1 MKKSKVKYV
10 PTSERL
16 TSPKSKTV
24 ALVLCIF
31 LGYLGIHRY
40 YVGKVKSGI
49 LWTLTVGLCCFG
61 WIADIILLISGGFY
75 DADDKVLRSRK
86 PEDELAAEKFAE
98 EYMSAD
104 PAEIWARWKS
114 CAHNKTQRDRMIR
127 ALDGALTPAAFSP
140 EARAATF
147 IGSDEGN
154 YKTTLFEC
162 SCPDFKKR
170 GLPCK
175 HMYWLAQQLDLDDCR
190 PDAAD
195 L

>member
-75 DADDKVLRSRK
+75 DADGKVLRS
-86 PEDELAAEKFAE
+86 
-98 EYMSAD
+98 
-104 PAEIWARWKS
+104 
-114 CAHNKTQRDRMIR
+114 
-127 ALDGALTPAAFSP
+127 
-140 EARAATF
+140 
-147 IGSDEGN
+147 
-154 YKTTLFEC
+154 
-162 SCPDFKKR
+162 
-170 GLPCK
+170 
-175 HMYWLAQQLDLDDCR
+175 
-190 PDAAD
+190 
-195 L
+195 